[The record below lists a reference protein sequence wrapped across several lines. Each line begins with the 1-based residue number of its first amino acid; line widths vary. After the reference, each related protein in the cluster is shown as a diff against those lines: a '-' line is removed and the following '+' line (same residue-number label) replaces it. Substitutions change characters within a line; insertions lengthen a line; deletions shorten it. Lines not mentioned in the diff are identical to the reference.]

1 MRSGCPSLTVPV
13 AAPTPL
19 APPKASALPTRIPLR
34 FHPRVFAAL
43 GADLVTSDIVA
54 VMELVKNS
62 YDAGARTVTVRFGD
76 GSPVP
81 DYLEIEDDGCGMS
94 RDIIENVWCVVATPH
109 KADNPMI
116 TSPSGQRRVSGEKGL
131 GRLSAARLGDEFRM
145 WTRSAGEACWEVSA
159 SWPSLAESDDPADSV
174 VELRPYAGD
183 FPQPGTRIRVGKLKM
198 EWGEEQIE
206 ELQAKLSRLVSP
218 FSQVEDFMILLSPP
232 SSHVSPLPVEPLKFL
247 SEPKYRVE
255 GSVNLEGDVAASYS
269 FLPLSSKGEP
279 RDCDYSMS
287 WAQVCDGLKKRDR
300 PVHYD
305 GIPRCGPFTFEIRAW
320 DIDSAGTNEIAARFG
335 LTKKRDIREAIR
347 SHNGISVYRDGILV
361 LPKSDRA
368 RDWLGLDLRRVSK
381 VGPRLSTNQIVGLV
395 SVSSDHNPNLRD
407 TSDRENLAAGPG
419 LTDFR
424 FILLA
429 ILERLEVERDRDRR
443 DLMPDRPLG
452 DLFDALSAAPVVAE
466 VRELA
471 QRRSA
476 AEAIVAPVERYARE
490 SAETVTTIQKRLI
503 HYSRLAT
510 VGTIAELL
518 VHEIR
523 NRTTSIGR
531 FLTSMKERLVRS
543 RIQRLID
550 QRDRAERAVE
560 SLESLSDRFAPLAS
574 RSYRRG
580 TRTSVVEERIR
591 ECLELEKQR
600 MRRLAIQCDVPS
612 SRTVV
617 AVDPGEMDA
626 VLLNLITNALY
637 WLSGV
642 RDRRRRIV
650 FEVERRESDGRIAVR
665 VSDSGPGIEEE
676 DLERVFLPGVTRR
689 PGGIGMGLTVAAELV
704 AAYGGRMS
712 TASMEG
718 GALFLFDLPSAESS

>member
-1 MRSGCPSLTVPV
+1 M
-13 AAPTPL
+13 
-19 APPKASALPTRIPLR
+19 
-34 FHPRVFAAL
+34 FAAL

-62 YDAGARTVTVRFGD
+62 YDAGARTVTVRFGG

-131 GRLSAARLGDEFRM
+131 GRLSAARLGDEFHM

-183 FPQPGTRIRVGKLKM
+183 FSRSGTRIRVGKLKQR
-198 EWGEEQIE
+198 WGEAQIK

-218 FSQVEDFMILLSPP
+218 FSQVDDFKILLSAP
-232 SSHVSPLPVEPLKFL
+232 SSPDASPLPVQPVAFL

-255 GSVNLEGDVAASYS
+255 GSVSPEGEIAASYW
-269 FLPLSSKGEP
+269 FLPLSSIGEP
-279 RDCDYSMS
+279 RDSNYSMS
-287 WAQVCDGLKKRDR
+287 WAQVCDGPMRRDKTA
-300 PVHYD
+300 HYEAA
-305 GIPRCGPFTFEIRAW
+305 PRCGPFTFEIRAW
-320 DIDSAGTNEIAARFG
+320 DIDPTGTSEIATRFG
-335 LTKKRDIREAIR
+335 LTKRRDIRDAIQ

-381 VGPRLSTNQIVGLV
+381 VGLRLSTNQIVGRV
-395 SVSSDHNPNLRD
+395 SISSDHNPNLRD
-407 TSDRENLAAGPG
+407 TSDRENLVAGPE
-419 LTDFR
+419 LTDFGH
-424 FILLA
+424 ILRA
-429 ILERLEVERDRDRR
+429 ILEGLEIERDRDRAGSR
-443 DLMPDRPLG
+443 PERPLG
-452 DLFDALSAAPVVAE
+452 DLFDALSAEPVVAE

-471 QRRSA
+471 QKRST

-490 SAETVTTIQKRLI
+490 SADAVTTIQKRLI

-531 FLTSMKERLVRS
+531 FLTSMKDRLARS
-543 RIQRLID
+543 RVQRLID
-550 QRDRAERAVE
+550 QRNRAERAVE
-560 SLESLSDRFAPLAS
+560 SLETLSDRFLPLAS

-580 TRTSVVEERIR
+580 TRSSVVEERIR

-600 MRRLAIQCDVPS
+600 IRRLAVECDVPS
-612 SRTVV
+612 SQTVV

-637 WLSGV
+637 WLGGV
-642 RDRRRRIV
+642 KDRRRRIA
-650 FEVERRESDGRIAVR
+650 FEVERRDADGRIGVR
-665 VSDSGPGIEEE
+665 VADSGPGIEEE

-689 PGGIGMGLTVAAELV
+689 PGGMGMGLTVAAELV
-704 AAYGGRMS
+704 AAYGGQMS
-712 TASMEG
+712 TASTER
-718 GALFLFDLPSAESS
+718 GALFLFDLPSTEKS